1 LHILINGFN
10 GNMGQSIQ
18 THCKKSELKATD
30 FKKVKAKDINDISAV
45 IDFSSPESFIA
56 CVNFCIENSI
66 PLISGTTG
74 LSAEQLETLRT
85 AKKFIPI
92 LLASN
97 MSLGVSNLKSSIE
110 QYLLSIGTPS
120 KCKIIEIH
128 HTNKKDSP
136 SGTAK
141 EFQSF
146 LENLIGT
153 KIDGPID
160 IQSYRIGNIFGIHR
174 IIFENAEGITTFQ
187 HIANSRNVFARGAL
201 KAAKWISTK
210 EAGDYSFSDFLN
222 KKL

>member
-10 GNMGQSIQ
+10 GNMGQAIQ
-18 THCKKSELKATD
+18 AQCKESDVQATD
-30 FKKVKAKDINDISAV
+30 FQAATKDLNNISAV
-45 IDFSSPESFIA
+45 IDFSSPEGLIA
-56 CVNFCIENSI
+56 CINFCIENSI

-110 QYLLSIGTPS
+110 QYLLSISTPS

-136 SGTAK
+136 SGTAIEIK
-141 EFQSF
+141 SF
-146 LENLIGT
+146 LENLPGS
-153 KIDGPID
+153 KIDGLID
-160 IQSYRIGNIFGIHR
+160 VHAYRIGNIFGIHR

-187 HIANSRNVFARGAL
+187 HIANSRNIFARGAL
-201 KAAKWISTK
+201 KAAKWINTK
-210 EAGDYSFSDFLN
+210 QAGEYSFADFLN

>member
-1 LHILINGFN
+1 
-10 GNMGQSIQ
+10 MGQAIQ
-18 THCKKSELKATD
+18 AQCKQSDIQAIDFQAAT
-30 FKKVKAKDINDISAV
+30 KDLNNISAV
-45 IDFSSPESFIA
+45 IDFSSPEGLTA
-56 CVNFCIENSI
+56 CINFCIENSI

-74 LSAEQLETLRT
+74 LSAEQLEALRT

-110 QYLLSIGTPS
+110 QYLLSISTPS

-136 SGTAK
+136 SGTAIEIK
-141 EFQSF
+141 SF
-146 LENLIGT
+146 LENLPGS
-153 KIDGPID
+153 KIDGLID
-160 IQSYRIGNIFGIHR
+160 VHSYRIGNIFGIHR

-187 HIANSRNVFARGAL
+187 HIANSRNIFARGAI
-201 KAAKWISTK
+201 KAAKWINTK
-210 EAGDYSFSDFLN
+210 EAGEYSFADFLN

>member
-1 LHILINGFN
+1 
-10 GNMGQSIQ
+10 MGQAIQ
-18 THCKKSELKATD
+18 AQCKESDVQATD
-30 FKKVKAKDINDISAV
+30 FQAATKDLNNISAV
-45 IDFSSPESFIA
+45 IDFSSPEGLTA
-56 CVNFCIENSI
+56 CINFCIENSI

-110 QYLLSIGTPS
+110 QYLLSISTPS

-136 SGTAK
+136 SGTAIEIK
-141 EFQSF
+141 SF
-146 LENLIGT
+146 LENLPGS
-153 KIDGPID
+153 KIDGLID
-160 IQSYRIGNIFGIHR
+160 VHSYRIGNIFGIHR

-187 HIANSRNVFARGAL
+187 HIANSRNIFARGAL
-201 KAAKWISTK
+201 KAAKWINTK
-210 EAGDYSFSDFLN
+210 QAGEYSFADFLN

>member
-1 LHILINGFN
+1 
-10 GNMGQSIQ
+10 MGQAIQ
-18 THCKKSELKATD
+18 AQCKESDVQATD
-30 FKKVKAKDINDISAV
+30 FQAATKDLNNISAV
-45 IDFSSPESFIA
+45 IDFSSPEGLTA
-56 CVNFCIENSI
+56 CINFCIENSI

-85 AKKFIPI
+85 AKKSIPI

-110 QYLLSIGTPS
+110 QYLLSISTPS

-136 SGTAK
+136 SGTAIEIK
-141 EFQSF
+141 SF
-146 LENLIGT
+146 LENLPGS
-153 KIDGPID
+153 KIDGLINVH
-160 IQSYRIGNIFGIHR
+160 SYRIGNIFGIHR

-187 HIANSRNVFARGAL
+187 HIANSRNIFAKGAL
-201 KAAKWISTK
+201 KAAKWINTK
-210 EAGDYSFSDFLN
+210 QAGEYSFADFLN

>member
-1 LHILINGFN
+1 
-10 GNMGQSIQ
+10 MGQAIQ
-18 THCKKSELKATD
+18 AQCKQSDIQAIDFQAAT
-30 FKKVKAKDINDISAV
+30 KDLNNISAV
-45 IDFSSPESFIA
+45 IDFSSPEGLTA
-56 CVNFCIENSI
+56 CINFCIENSI

-110 QYLLSIGTPS
+110 QYLLSISTPS

-136 SGTAK
+136 SGTAIEIK
-141 EFQSF
+141 SF
-146 LENLIGT
+146 LENLPGSR
-153 KIDGPID
+153 IDGLID
-160 IQSYRIGNIFGIHR
+160 VHSYRIGNIFGIHR

-187 HIANSRNVFARGAL
+187 HIANSRNIFARGAI
-201 KAAKWISTK
+201 KAAKWINTK
-210 EAGDYSFSDFLN
+210 EAGEYSFADFLN